1 MVILGMMIGHK
12 MNDKVDLPLIA
23 SSPSNSNGNIGRVEE
38 VIRFIESRY
47 VDDLD
52 TKPIV
57 DKAIL
62 AAMNELDPHSI
73 YLTKEQMDQVNE
85 EMGGEYR
92 GIGIETFYIDD
103 TVNVILPLKDSPAEK
118 GGIKPFDK
126 IIRINDSLV
135 AGNGLQFKDIRN
147 LLRGPKSSPLKIEV
161 LSKGSDKSQ
170 VREVVIEDLPYKS
183 INRFFMAKNNIAY
196 IKIDRFSQKTYE
208 EFMQAI
214 EYLGEN
220 KGARHLIIDLR
231 DNPGGVLPDATEILS
246 QLFIQKGNML
256 VYTQGK
262 NQRKNEYKST
272 GKPFFNIDK
281 IAVLINENSASGAEI
296 LAGAIQDWDRGV
308 IIGRRS
314 FGKGLVQ
321 DQYNLSDGSAIR
333 LTVARYYTPS
343 GRSIQKDYTKGNYNA
358 DLQDRYDGGEFFE
371 QDSIE
376 YNDSLR
382 FKTKILGRKIFG
394 GGGISP
400 DIFIPMDSIQL
411 YTSFQNIIASI
422 PRFAYSYAMER
433 NLNMPEKAESFIND
447 WNQPVDIEE
456 AFTRY
461 LEETEIN
468 GGVLSPEYSKEA
480 FKAIRYQLGRMY
492 YGRNTV
498 DPILI
503 KDDPFIEEAI
513 EFIEGDKMLN
523 DL

>member
-1 MVILGMMIGHK
+1 MVVGFK
-12 MNDKVDLPLIA
+12 MNDKVDIPLI
-23 SSPSNSNGNIGRVEE
+23 SSSDNSSSGRIGRVEE

-52 TKPIV
+52 TEPII

-73 YLTKEQMDQVNE
+73 FLTKEQMAQVNE

-103 TVNVILPLKDSPAEK
+103 TVNVIMPVKDSPAEK
-118 GGIKPFDK
+118 GGIKAFDK

-135 AGNGLQFKDIRN
+135 AGNGLLFRDIRS
-147 LLRGPKSSPLKIEV
+147 LLRGKVGTPLNIEV
-161 LSKGSDKSQ
+161 LSRESSEPKSL
-170 VREVVIEDLPYKS
+170 EVVIEDLPYKS
-183 INRFFMAKNNIAY
+183 VNRYFMAKDNIAY

-262 NQRKNEYKST
+262 NERKNEYKST

-281 IAVLINENSASGAEI
+281 IAILINENSASGSEI
-296 LAGAIQDWDRGV
+296 VAGAIQDWDRGV

-343 GRSIQKDYTKGNYNA
+343 GRSIQKDYRNGNYSA
-358 DLQDRYDGGEFFE
+358 DLQDRYDGGEFFD
-371 QDSIE
+371 QDSIPH
-376 YNDSLR
+376 NDSLR
-382 FKTKILGRKIFG
+382 FKTKILGRRIFG

-400 DIFIPMDSIQL
+400 DIFVPMDSIQL
-411 YTSFQNIIASI
+411 YTSFQNLMSSI
-422 PRFAYSYAMER
+422 PRFAYQYA
-433 NLNMPEKAESFIND
+433 LNHEVEMPEDAEAFIDNWPLPTDLESSFISYLEKA
-447 WNQPVDIEE
+447 DINEGKIAPEYKEE
-456 AFTRY
+456 A
-461 LEETEIN
+461 LKEIQ
-468 GGVLSPEYSKEA
+468 YH
-480 FKAIRYQLGRMY
+480 LGRMH
-492 YGRNTV
+492 YGRNMV
-498 DPILI
+498 DRLLI
-503 KDDPFIEEAI
+503 SKDAFVDEAI
-513 EFIEGDKMLN
+513 NFIEGEHMLN